1 MTSNAQDTRD
11 DYDLDAFITD
21 VGVVVATG
29 GGERHVTEEVAA
41 RLRRLL
47 AAGLRLP
54 GELTVPR
61 AERYVMRPLHVD
73 PDGAFSV
80 ACAVWDVGQSTP
92 VHGHE
97 TWGVVGIHS
106 GVEREVDYVKP
117 VTADEPLAVRGEADW
132 GPGEVTVCC
141 TTDDDV
147 HQVECGSDVPC
158 VGIHVY
164 GADIGT
170 LPRRSYEPETGRQ
183 SWFVSTWG

>member
-1 MTSNAQDTRD
+1 MTSNAQGARD
-11 DYDLDAFITD
+11 DDLDAFIAD
-21 VGVVVATG
+21 VGTVVSAG
-29 GGERHVTEEVAA
+29 GSEEDVTEQVAA

-47 AAGLRLP
+47 AVGLQLP
-54 GELTVPR
+54 GSITAPR

-73 PDGAFSV
+73 PGGAFSI

-106 GVEREVDYVKP
+106 GVEREVGYVKP
-117 VTADEPLAVRGEADW
+117 VREDEPLAVRTEADW

-141 TTDDDV
+141 TTEDDV
-147 HQVECGSDVPC
+147 HQVACGSDIPC

-170 LPRRSYEPETGRQ
+170 LPRRSYEPTTGHQ
-183 SWFVSTWG
+183 SWFVSHWG